1 VSRGATTAC
10 SRWCESRPRSWR
22 NRSPITEV
30 DRGTD
35 GPPGASAPGGP
46 ERARAQ
52 NENGTDLAHDV
63 AIGEVNFFST
73 RLKDSGQLDK
83 VAGRLRP

>member
-22 NRSPITEV
+22 NLVSYFRGRS
-30 DRGTD
+30 RTD